1 MFELEEASW
10 EVIASAETL
19 EQVRD
24 VEYTVV
30 QAMSFD
36 RRIQDGR
43 VGKGEVSA
51 CCNRSGCRKG
61 GGLDRRLRCLDDVSP
76 SAQYTPQLI
85 VCSDLHTTQAY

>member
-43 VGKGEVSA
+43 VGK
-51 CCNRSGCRKG
+51 
-61 GGLDRRLRCLDDVSP
+61 
-76 SAQYTPQLI
+76 
-85 VCSDLHTTQAY
+85 